1 MVLTSKFFILCYFM
15 YVLVGN
21 FVLVEFTK
29 AVPLVQLVPG
39 PKNCTKQGPAVR
51 FIHISEV

>member
-29 AVPLVQLVPG
+29 AVPLEQLVSRDPLYASYILVKFG
-39 PKNCTKQGPAVR
+39 
-51 FIHISEV
+51 I